1 MKIGIYTPYLDTL
14 GGGEKY
20 IFDIANC
27 LSGENE
33 VSIFSSEEDILK
45 SVEERFGYDL
55 KKTKTVDSIFN
66 GTKSLYKSKD
76 YDVIFFVSDGSIPTL
91 LSKKN
96 FLIVQFPLNWVK
108 LSVFDKIKLSKINS
122 IICYSEFVKAH
133 LKKTF
138 KKNIIVIPPYV
149 KSYYDKKIK
158 KENMI
163 ISVGRFTKGMN
174 RKKQEVMVEAF
185 KRLVDSG
192 IKDWSLALLG
202 SYREKDKDYFD
213 AIKKMTDGYPIEIIG
228 NSSIETLSE
237 YYNKAKIYWH
247 AAGFGE
253 DMEKNPERAEHFGI
267 TTVEAMSAGCVPIVI
282 NQGGQREIVED
293 NINGFLWDTEEEL
306 IRKTENV
313 IRDKDIFE
321 RVSKKAI
328 KRSNDFGNE
337 IFCTNINKLIK

>member
-20 IFDIANC
+20 IFDITRCVADRH
-27 LSGENE
+27 E
-33 VSIFSSEEDILK
+33 VDIFWDDKDILK
-45 SVEERFGYDL
+45 KAEDRFGYSL
-55 KKTKTVDSIFN
+55 SRITIRKPIFSGINSFYKTKR
-66 GTKSLYKSKD
+66 
-76 YDVIFFVSDGSIPTL
+76 YDAIFFVSDGSIPTL
-91 LSKKN
+91 FSKKN
-96 FLIVQFPLNWVK
+96 FLIIQFPVNWVNIGFK
-108 LSVFDKIKLSKINS
+108 EKIKLSRINS
-122 IICYSEFVKAH
+122 ILCYSEFVKSH

-138 KKNIIVIPPYV
+138 KNRIEAVPPFVNQYL
-149 KSYYDKKIK
+149 DLKIK
-158 KENMI
+158 KENI
-163 ISVGRFTKGMN
+163 ILSVGRFTKGMN
-174 RKKQEVMVEAF
+174 RKKQEVMIEAF
-185 KRLVDSG
+185 KKLVDKGNSSWKLVL
-192 IKDWSLALLG
+192 IG
-202 SYREKDKDYFD
+202 SYRDEDKDYFSQIVKLAD
-213 AIKKMTDGYPIEIIG
+213 SYPIEIFG
-228 NSSIETLSE
+228 NASFSLISE

-253 DMEKNPERAEHFGI
+253 DIEKNPERAEHFGI

-328 KRSNDFGNE
+328 KRSNDFSNE
-337 IFCTNINKLIK
+337 AFCTNINDLIK